1 MCGRFALTATP
12 RQVRELFG
20 YEEQPNF
27 PPRTNV
33 SPTEPIGVIVERGGV
48 RHFELMRWG
57 FIPSWVKDPG
67 KFPLL
72 INARGE
78 TLADK
83 PAFRNAVRRRRCI
96 VPADGFYEW
105 RREGRVKQPW
115 LVTRKDGQPM
125 ALAGL
130 WETYVGQD
138 GGEIDTALI
147 VTTFASGMISA
158 LHDRMPVI
166 LEPDDFDT
174 WLNARSEDAS
184 DALRLVRPA
193 DDDLLQMEPCD
204 PRVPMSERGV
214 RRSMEGSV
222 PAVVVQPDVVD
233 LGSGTGVVP
242 GVGADLAAPESK
254 TDAGLSP
261 DTPEDAPSAR
271 KARKRPEKDVDSGQ
285 GRLF

>member
-1 MCGRFALTATP
+1 MSAA
-12 RQVRELFG
+12 
-20 YEEQPNF
+20 
-27 PPRTNV
+27 
-33 SPTEPIGVIVERGGV
+33 
-48 RHFELMRWG
+48 
-57 FIPSWVKDPG
+57 
-67 KFPLL
+67 
-72 INARGE
+72 
-78 TLADK
+78 
-83 PAFRNAVRRRRCI
+83 
-96 VPADGFYEW
+96 
-105 RREGRVKQPW
+105 
-115 LVTRKDGQPM
+115 
-125 ALAGL
+125 
-130 WETYVGQD
+130 D

-147 VTTFASGMISA
+147 LTTLANGMISA

-166 LEPDDFDT
+166 LEPGDFDT

-184 DALRLVRPA
+184 DALRLIRPA

-222 PAVVVQPDVVD
+222 PAMVVQPDVVD

-242 GVGADLAAPESK
+242 GVGADRPHRKARPMPA
-254 TDAGLSP
+254 LSP